1 MIERLKKSA
10 EETETILCF
19 GIDPVLERIKSDERD
34 TTDKIVNYFASI
46 TDKLIDENQISAIK
60 PNYAFFA
67 QYGFEGY
74 NALKKL
80 MDEYRKIIPIILD
93 AKRGDIGKTGVAY
106 AKEVYDFWGADA
118 VTVSSYMG
126 KDSVEPFI
134 NDGKLVYV
142 LCRTTNKGAED
153 FQELKVGKK
162 YLYEKVAEK
171 AVGWGTGL
179 VVGATSDAIN
189 RIVKITKGKD
199 IPFLIPGIGAQGGD
213 LQMVLKAIKNEILIH
228 RINASSSLAYAH
240 EKHKTSP
247 EKAALIEANNL
258 NKEISKYVK

>member
-19 GIDPVLERIKSDERD
+19 GIDPVLERIKSDEKD
-34 TTDKIVNYFASI
+34 TTDKIVNYFAAI

-74 NALKKL
+74 HALKRL
-80 MDEYRKIIPIILD
+80 MDEYKKIIPIIFD
-93 AKRGDIGKTGVAY
+93 GKRGDIGKTGIAY

-118 VTVSSYMG
+118 VTLHPYMG
-126 KDSVEPFI
+126 HDSIEPFI
-134 NDGKLVYV
+134 KPGKVVYMQ
-142 LCRTTNKGAED
+142 CRNTNPGATD
-153 FQELKVGKK
+153 FQELKIGGKF
-162 YLYEKVAEK
+162 LYEKVAEK
-171 AVGWGTGL
+171 GVEWKAGL

-213 LQMVLKAIKNEILIH
+213 LQMVLKAIKDEILIH

-240 EKHKTSP
+240 EKHNTSF
-247 EKAALIEANNL
+247 EKATLIEANKL
-258 NKEISKYVK
+258 NKEISKYIK

>member
-19 GIDPVLERIKSDERD
+19 GIDPVLERIKSDEKD
-34 TTDKIVNYFASI
+34 TSDKIVNYFAAI

-74 NALKKL
+74 DALKRL
-80 MDEYRKIIPIILD
+80 MDEYKKIIPIILD
-93 AKRGDIGKTGVAY
+93 GKRGDIGKTGMAY
-106 AKEVYDFWGADA
+106 AKEIYDFWGADA

-126 KDSVEPFI
+126 HDSVEPFMR
-134 NDGKLVYV
+134 DGKIVYV

-153 FQELKVGKK
+153 FQELKIGGK

-179 VVGATSDAIN
+179 VVGATSDSIKK
-189 RIVKITKGKD
+189 IVKITKGKNV
-199 IPFLIPGIGAQGGD
+199 PFLIPGVGSQGGD
-213 LQMVLKAIKNEILIH
+213 LQMVLKAIKDEILIH

-240 EKHKTSP
+240 EKHKTSF
-247 EKAALIEANNL
+247 EKATLIEANKL
-258 NKEISKYVK
+258 NKEISKYIK